1 MSNLNPQT
9 YIDSAKKLENS
20 KNLKNVE
27 MTEII
32 ILRIVFKHN

>member
-1 MSNLNPQT
+1 MYFS
-9 YIDSAKKLENS
+9 KKNRLFKGRNS

-32 ILRIVFKHN
+32 ILRIIFKHN